1 MFLNA
6 AHTLERFSDVNFMPK
21 IAVRKG
27 FEQSEADGSADALT
41 RTERVSREIL
51 ENYVRSEL
59 PSETL
64 GELTKFVEKRRFE
77 IS

>member
-6 AHTLERFSDVNFMPK
+6 AHTLERFRDVHFMPK

-27 FEQSEADGSADALT
+27 FEQWEADGSTDALT
-41 RTERVSREIL
+41 RAERVSREIL
-51 ENYVRSEL
+51 ESYVRSEL
-59 PSETL
+59 PPETL
-64 GELTKFVEKRRFE
+64 GELTKFVEKRRLE

>member
-1 MFLNA
+1 
-6 AHTLERFSDVNFMPK
+6 MPK
-21 IAVRKG
+21 IAVRKD
-27 FEQSEADGSADALT
+27 FEQWEADGSAHALT
-41 RTERVSREIL
+41 RAERVSREIP